1 MAFIDGDS
9 QSVRL
14 WWLRGSNT
22 LSVKKEA
29 NRFKK
34 KYRKQFL
41 DPKLIQQEQ
50 YSLRKFSITSYSHFF
65 FIVFSSERVS

>member
-34 KYRKQFL
+34 NIENSF
-41 DPKLIQQEQ
+41 
-50 YSLRKFSITSYSHFF
+50 
-65 FIVFSSERVS
+65 